1 MKEKE
6 ELLKITTSLEK
17 ETLQLRDQVGR
28 LEEELTRE
36 KERCDQY
43 EAQQKVSLQLIKA
56 LKVFSFWKPSANIS
70 EKIGSMDSSLAP
82 FLLSKLVLSMSCGSS
97 S

>member
-17 ETLQLRDQVGR
+17 ETLQLRDQVER

-36 KERCDQY
+36 KERCGQY
-43 EAQQKVSLQLIKA
+43 ETQQKVSLQLVKA
-56 LKVFSFWKPSANIS
+56 PKVLRFCF
-70 EKIGSMDSSLAP
+70 
-82 FLLSKLVLSMSCGSS
+82 
-97 S
+97 